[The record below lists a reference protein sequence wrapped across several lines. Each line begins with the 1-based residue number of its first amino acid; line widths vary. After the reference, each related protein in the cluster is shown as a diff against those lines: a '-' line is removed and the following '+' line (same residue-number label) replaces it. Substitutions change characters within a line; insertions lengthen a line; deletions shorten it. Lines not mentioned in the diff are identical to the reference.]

1 MKEFRADIHIHTL
14 LSPCGDLEMSP
25 ANIVQRASLL
35 GLDILGIADHNSTKH
50 APLIKKLAEEKGI
63 FTLCGAEVTTKEEVH
78 CLAFFENESLLK
90 KFQSYLDEHLPDIK
104 NDPKYFGYQVVT
116 DEEEMITEEVD
127 KLLISAIGQ
136 TIDQVQQKVC
146 DLSGIFIPAHID
158 RSKFSLTSQLGFV
171 PPDIKAD
178 AFEVSVH
185 SSKEKMLKMFPYLQ
199 KFSFVRGSD
208 AHYIEHLGSSY
219 SLFRMEEITFEE
231 IRKAL
236 HQEEG
241 RGAWYKEKPDTSK
254 TE

>member
-1 MKEFRADIHIHTL
+1 MKEYRADIHIHTL

-25 ANIVQRASLL
+25 ANIVQRACLL

-50 APLIKKLAEEKGI
+50 APLIKKLAEKEGI

-78 CLAFFENESLLK
+78 CLAFFENESFLNQ
-90 KFQSYLDEHLPDIK
+90 FQVYLDENLPDIK
-104 NDPKYFGYQVVT
+104 NNPKYFGYQVVI
-116 DEEEMITEEVD
+116 DEQEMITEEVD
-127 KLLISAIGQ
+127 KLLISGIDQ
-136 TIDQVQQKVC
+136 TFDQVQQKVSQ
-146 DLSGIFIPAHID
+146 LNGIFIPAHID
-158 RSKFSLTSQLGFV
+158 RSKFSITSQLGFV

-178 AFEVSVH
+178 ALEVSVH

-219 SLFRMEEITFEE
+219 SIFRMEEITFEE

-236 HQEEG
+236 LQQDG
-241 RGAWYKEKPDTSK
+241 RSAWYQ
-254 TE
+254 